1 MLVNFKNN
9 CIAEASMEEFSV
21 PIERGVNTGAQS
33 KHTETQQINQ
43 KNNSQVDIKSEI
55 LAVDPCIDG
64 THQNKSFCCNFH
76 PPKNLSE
83 HARRRGDVNRILTHK
98 EGKEWASSPSPH
110 RCGARQESV
119 GTQGIGIGGGTGA
132 PPSALQTGIAEDV
145 AWFKPSIDS
154 RPATTAPDISRISFR
169 TFMVTPFP
177 S

>member
-98 EGKEWASSPSPH
+98 EGKEWASSPSP
-110 RCGARQESV
+110 ASV
-119 GTQGIGIGGGTGA
+119 WSASGKRWNPRDRYWRWYGR
-132 PPSALQTGIAEDV
+132 PSVSSQD
-145 AWFKPSIDS
+145 
-154 RPATTAPDISRISFR
+154 RIR
-169 TFMVTPFP
+169 R
-177 S
+177 

>member
-83 HARRRGDVNRILTHK
+83 HARRRGDVDRILTQG
-98 EGKEWASSPSPH
+98 GKRMDIFSLPALVWNASGKRWNP
-110 RCGARQESV
+110 R
-119 GTQGIGIGGGTGA
+119 
-132 PPSALQTGIAEDV
+132 EDR
-145 AWFKPSIDS
+145 KSTRLNS
-154 RPATTAPDISRISFR
+154 SHSHISYVVFHL
-169 TFMVTPFP
+169 TN
-177 S
+177 

>member
-83 HARRRGDVNRILTHK
+83 HARRRGDVNRILRHK

-132 PPSALQTGIAEDV
+132 PPSALQEGFAESV
-145 AWFKPSIDS
+145 AWVITSIKS
-154 RPATTAPDISRISFR
+154 RPAPNSNVISQNSIR
-169 TFMVTPFP
+169 TFLVMPFF
-177 S
+177 